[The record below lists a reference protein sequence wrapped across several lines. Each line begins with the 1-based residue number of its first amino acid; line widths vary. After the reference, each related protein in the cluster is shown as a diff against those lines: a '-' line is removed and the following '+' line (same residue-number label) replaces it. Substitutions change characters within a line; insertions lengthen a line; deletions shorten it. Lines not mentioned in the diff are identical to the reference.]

1 MKRIISLYTLL
12 VLSLVTTGQT
22 YLNSNEFEYMM
33 PNQLGLYVNGDQSVK
48 SVDVSLSFKSGY
60 GSESARQ
67 DGISLLMYSYLL
79 NTFSRDVNLIPG
91 AVLQG
96 ELRENQ
102 TIFKFSLADKRYIPT
117 LFSYMNAVFEQF
129 EVDSLELEQAKG
141 MAFKLAADMQQDRM
155 SQIEAVVGPQLW
167 GDFFPVYYPLATDSF
182 LLAAD
187 SAALADYQ
195 LQHYC
200 PGYALIMITGGV
212 EHRDMR
218 RLVMDSLTGWRDCR
232 YSPAN
237 RQLLPSYKPTPLS
250 RQNVVVTDV
259 EQPTL
264 MFFYQ
269 GPNLFNKFQVPF
281 AAEALSG
288 IFELPAF
295 QQQLDSMGLSGLEYS
310 FDVKKVAAQVV
321 FSFTL
326 NDTANIDSLTVLYRS
341 FLDSLS
347 VGKLVSKEMLDTVK
361 SEMVTSMTTSAA
373 GEKRYDLF
381 RKFWAWSEKQ
391 WMKTAGD
398 SIQKL
403 KPKHI
408 QQFVS
413 GYLLQEQFVSALLL
427 PDSVAITE
435 VEEQYVST
443 TWDLDDYVFHF
454 DKNTGNL
461 DSASL
466 ASLNML
472 YQFMKVNPQMKVQV
486 VGHADKDELGQ
497 VQDKKMLDFLEA
509 HPGFEI
515 TEASLIPT
523 KKIRL
528 DIYRALVVTRYLIE
542 RGIPETQVSGTGLLL
557 SDTFKTEQDRR
568 KVFFL
573 RKY

>member
-1 MKRIISLYTLL
+1 MKQIISLYTLL

-33 PNQLGLYVNGDQSVK
+33 PNQLGLYVSGDQSIK
-48 SVDVSLSFKSGY
+48 SVQISLSFKSGY
-60 GSESARQ
+60 GSEPAAQ

-79 NTFSRDVNLIPG
+79 NAFSKDVNLIPG
-91 AVLQG
+91 AVLSG
-96 ELRENQ
+96 ELRENL
-102 TIFKFSLADKRYIPT
+102 TIFTFSLTNKKYIPT
-117 LFSYMNAVFEQF
+117 LFSQMNGVFEQF
-129 EVDSLELEQAKG
+129 VVDSLELEQARG

-155 SQIEAVVGPQLW
+155 SQVEAVVGPQLW
-167 GDFFPVYYPLATDSF
+167 GDFFPIYYPLAADSF

-264 MFFYQ
+264 MYFYQ

-281 AAEALSG
+281 AAEALAW

-295 QQQLDSMGLSGLEYS
+295 REQLDSMGLGALKYD
-310 FDVKKVAAQVV
+310 FDMKKVAVPVV
-321 FSFTL
+321 FSIAL
-326 NDTANIDSLTVLYRS
+326 NDTTNIDSLAALYRS
-341 FLDSLS
+341 FLDSLAMG
-347 VGKLVSKEMLDTVK
+347 VLIDKEMLDVVK
-361 SEMVTSMTTSAA
+361 TDMLNNMSATTA
-373 GEKRYDLF
+373 GEKRYNLF
-381 RKFWAWSEKQ
+381 RKFWAWSEKP
-391 WMKTAGD
+391 WIKTVGD
-398 SIQKL
+398 SIQRL

-408 QQFVS
+408 QQFVT

-427 PDSVAITE
+427 PDSAAITE

-443 TWDLDDYVFHF
+443 TWDLQDYVFHF
-454 DKNTGNL
+454 EKNTGNL
-461 DSASL
+461 DSVSL

-472 YQFMKVNPQMKVQV
+472 YQFMKINPQMKVQV
-486 VGHADKDELGQ
+486 VGHAGKDELGQ
-497 VQDKKMLDFLEA
+497 VQDKTMLEFLEA

-515 TEASLIPT
+515 TETPLIPT

-528 DIYRALVVTRYLIE
+528 DVYRALVVTRYLIE
-542 RGIPETQVSGTGLLL
+542 RGIPETQISGTGLLL
-557 SDTFKTEQDRR
+557 SHNYKTEQDRR